1 MLYRPKFCRPSLTDA
16 EQKCFKSL
24 GSNGNSYTFSCVCDG
39 DEKIERATLSLYDT
53 DGTVIFDNKETDSN
67 LPLYPINN
75 KGEYN
80 IIEFSPM
87 LSPEEA
93 VFTNNRSVFWMVTLY
108 GEEREN
114 NEGESIQTMVTSF
127 MQETFI
133 ANPSII
139 WKDADDNTI
148 ENHTVET
155 PELINTNKIH
165 IKSGLT
171 NYPYKIQYWYYK
183 VYENNTNTL
192 VYESKKIFSQDID
205 FTFDQFIN
213 QLVYRVELYI
223 MDTVNQ
229 EWKTENYFQSNYDI
243 YESSASLNSKLMP
256 FDNGVYLQWDNISM
270 NIADGTKETIS
281 LIEETNSQGTIINTQ
296 QVYQFCGNNP
306 LTIDNVNLYTR
317 GIYGCIR
324 IPEYNQDNNNYCH
337 FFVYDDNKNL
347 INPSAQLLITRESAN
362 NLTFKTS
369 TYTGGNLELNN
380 ENSPAWVVF
389 YWDFATSKVAV
400 KLLQS
405 DNLVSMTING
415 MVKNG
420 IVLSSGLYKNP
431 SGILNPQI
439 PIEQAITLNKLAIN
453 GVGTQ
458 MAYLFAVKP
467 DSDEITIEEEEG
479 ILKLKTNILSQ
490 LNTLNTQPFWNYGL
504 AALNKVEPEDEN
516 KEVEITGN
524 NNYSDLANKFV
535 FCLNFENYDLYK
547 DSQEKWHFA
556 EKEPLLLGD
565 PIYKQTVKQMIV
577 KRKEEKENYFKT
589 IATLDYDYN
598 KSDSSQLQLID
609 YGAKSGKKYQYVL
622 FPVGE
627 TQQYQGPIYSDPIEV
642 DWEKWTLMLCDETEN
657 ENELTVDQIF
667 LFDLNIKSGSMSNN
681 NKKTLIENFTP
692 YPRVQSSQ
700 SCYWSGSLT
709 GLLGYIAQ
717 DNMTYIQTPEMLQ
730 IFKNLSRNRQR
741 KFLKDRDGNL
751 FEVEISSAL
760 SIENTDN
767 LTIDLKTKKIDWA
780 EVADA
785 ENTSIILKSNQV
797 PVWLESSIN
806 SGAVGRNEINWL
818 QKNYW
823 IGDL

>member
-1 MLYRPKFCRPSLTDA
+1 MLYRPKFCSPSLTA
-16 EQKCFKSL
+16 EQKCFKST
-24 GSNGNSYTFSCVCDG
+24 NQGNANDYVFSCICDG
-39 DEKIERATLSLYDT
+39 DEKIVKATIKYRTL
-53 DGTVIFDNKETDSN
+53 DGTPLGKEYLTSYD
-67 LPLYPINN
+67 PGIYPINH

-80 IIEFSPM
+80 VFSFKGNISEM
-87 LSPEEA
+87 EASLSENKH
-93 VFTNNRSVFWMVTLY
+93 FFWTVTL
-108 GEEREN
+108 
-114 NEGESIQTMVTSF
+114 EGENGQTVTSF
-127 MQETFI
+127 EQETFI
-133 ANPSII
+133 ANPSIV
-139 WKDADDNTI
+139 WKNGDNEI
-148 ENHTVET
+148 ENNIVET
-155 PELINTNKIH
+155 PELIDTNKIH

-213 QLVYRVELYI
+213 QLVYRIELYI

-281 LIEETNSQGTIINTQ
+281 LIEETNSQGIIINTQ
-296 QVYQFCGNNP
+296 QIYQFYGNNP

-337 FFVYDDNKNL
+337 FFAYDDNKNL
-347 INPSAQLLITRESAN
+347 IDPSAQLLITRKSAN
-362 NLTFKTS
+362 NLTFETS
-369 TYTGGNLELNN
+369 TYTGGNLELDN

-389 YWDFATSKVAV
+389 YWDFESSKVAA

-405 DNLVSMTING
+405 DNLVSMTTDKIVENG
-415 MVKNG
+415 V
-420 IVLSSGLYKNP
+420 VLSSGLYNTP

-439 PIEQAITLNKLAIN
+439 PIQQAITLNKLAVN
-453 GVGTQ
+453 GVGAQ

-467 DSDEITIEEEEG
+467 DRDEITIEEEEG

-504 AALNKVEPEDEN
+504 AALDKIENGGTVTKVDSN
-516 KEVEITGN
+516 
-524 NNYSDLANKFV
+524 LANKFV
-535 FCLNFENYDLYK
+535 FCLNFENHDLYF
-547 DSQEKWHFA
+547 DGNNWSFA

-565 PIYKQTVKQMIV
+565 PIYKQKVTKMIV
-577 KRKEEKENYFKT
+577 KRKEEKESYFKT
-589 IATLDYDYN
+589 IATLDYDYTR
-598 KSDSSQLQLID
+598 DEASQLQLID

-622 FPVGE
+622 FPVGDN
-627 TQQYQGPIYSDPIEV
+627 QQYQGPIYSDPIEV

-751 FEVEISSAL
+751 FEVEISNAL

-785 ENTSIILKSNQV
+785 ENTSIILKSDQV
-797 PVWLESSIN
+797 PVWLEASIN
-806 SGAVGRNEINWL
+806 SGIVGRNEINWL